1 MQTYY
6 SRCEKHTDN
15 VCPKK
20 LIMMTNVKVKGI
32 SRCVNCLTS
41 KTFVPKIK
49 HNDESRVIETQFLI
63 G

>member
-1 MQTYY
+1 MQTHY
-6 SRCEKHTDN
+6 SRCEKRTDN

-20 LIMMTNVKVKGI
+20 LIMMTNVKIKGI

-41 KTFVPKIK
+41 KTFVAKIK
-49 HNDESRVIETQFLI
+49 HNHESRVIETQFLF